1 MPLAQRP
8 LEAALTKGTR
18 AMIKTLDLISEA
30 VRNPKATFRKIADR
44 PRKAEKHRYE
54 RRKVKEF
61 LKLGDWNEEN
71 AI

>member
-1 MPLAQRP
+1 
-8 LEAALTKGTR
+8 
-18 AMIKTLDLISEA
+18 MIKTLDLITEA
-30 VRNPKATFRKIADR
+30 VLNPKTTFRQLADR

-61 LKLGDWNEEN
+61 LKLGEWGEGN